1 MSVLSGLILEK
12 IYDIFFGTNETVHN
26 IRVSVV
32 RGFIAFRKKKKNSIF
47 VPEIG
52 MEIYLLTFFVVAVY
66 LYFLLVYYLVFGGT
80 KMSLSMGTLRLRFRC
95 IIFTSVF
102 FYILKQIL
110 VFGLKLLRNSVIL

>member
-12 IYDIFFGTNETVHN
+12 IYEIFVGTNETVHN

-32 RGFIAFRKKKKNSIF
+32 RGFIVFRKKNSIF

-66 LYFLLVYYLVFGGT
+66 LFIFFLLVYYLVFGGT

-95 IIFTSVF
+95 IIFTSLF

>member
-12 IYDIFFGTNETVHN
+12 IYEIFFGTNETVHN

-32 RGFIAFRKKKKNSIF
+32 RGFIVFRKKKNSIF
-47 VPEIG
+47 VREIG

-66 LYFLLVYYLVFGGT
+66 LFFLLVYYLVFGET